1 MKVSFIHRGGPAM
14 ASYRYR
20 AMIPAEILGATINST
35 DCDTVV
41 FSKPME
47 GDYELAVK
55 LKKDGARIIL
65 DICDDHLYKDIYS
78 KMINVSDLITCSS
91 KELQLRIL
99 KNACK
104 DSFVIGDPY
113 EYEGEPHADG
123 ENLLWFGHQS
133 NIPEIVP
140 LLQHGVPIL
149 CVTGENKTLNNYIP
163 WSVENLGKSL
173 TDANSV
179 IIPDGK
185 KTRSFNRAVNA
196 IAAGCFVI
204 AGEQHQELKKYVWAN
219 KSIVDGIRFIKHAKN
234 HLNDIVLEGQEYVKI
249 NYSPEAIANKWREI
263 L

>member
-1 MKVSFIHRGGPAM
+1 MNVSFIHRGGYEM

-20 AMIPAEILGATINST
+20 AMIPAEILGASVNVLGKETL
-35 DCDTVV
+35 V
-41 FSKPME
+41 FSKPID
-47 GDYELAVK
+47 GDFELALSAKNNGSKIV
-55 LKKDGARIIL
+55 L
-65 DICDDHLYKDIYS
+65 DICDDHLSTPLYKKMLKIADKVVCASKQMQDRIY
-78 KMINVSDLITCSS
+78 
-91 KELQLRIL
+91 QLGIE
-99 KNACK
+99 
-104 DSFVIGDPY
+104 SFVIGDPY
-113 EYEGEPHADG
+113 EYEGEPHAYG

-140 LLQHGVPIL
+140 LLQHGVPVL
-149 CVTGENKTLNNYIP
+149 CVTGENKTLNNYIL
-163 WSVENLGKSL
+163 WSVENLGKLL

-185 KTRSFNRAVNA
+185 KTRSFNRAVNG

-249 NYSPEAIANKWREI
+249 NYSPEVIANKWREI